1 MGTHKQL
8 EVWKNSMRLA
18 SEIYL
23 KTKGFPSSEIYGLS
37 SQIRRSAVSIPSN
50 ISEGAARMK
59 STEFHYFLRISFG
72 SLAELETLLM
82 LAVDLGYLKSDEYKP
97 LQKQIIL
104 VSAQLSG
111 LLRAI
116 KSKTDKNH

>member
-8 EVWKNSMRLA
+8 EVWKNSMKLA

-23 KTKGFPSSEIYGLS
+23 KTKDFPSSEIYGLS
-37 SQIRRSAVSIPSN
+37 SQIRRSAVSVPAN

-59 STEFHYFLRISFG
+59 SAEFHYFLRISFG
-72 SLAELETLLM
+72 SLAELETLLL
-82 LAVDLGYLKSDEYKP
+82 LAVDFGYLKSDEYEP
-97 LQKQIIL
+97 LQKKIIL

-116 KSKTDKNH
+116 KAKTDKHH